1 MHFDL
6 NFKQLK
12 AFYYVAKHL
21 SFTRAAEDLFVTQ
34 PAVTM
39 RVDALERHFGTRL
52 FSRDKKHLSLTE
64 EGAVLFSYAE
74 RIMLLAYEADH
85 AMHDLREH
93 PRGILRLGTTKT
105 WARVLMPR
113 YITGFHGRFPDIR
126 IQLDE
131 GSSEE
136 MAMSVTYGRNEL
148 AIVGRVVYGPEL
160 EVLPFPGRETD
171 ELVLV
176 CHPAHPLADRRT
188 VTLEDVAG
196 LPLILRE
203 QGSGIQQMLQRLA
216 ADGGFALEVL
226 LEASSVPFIK
236 DLVAKGVG
244 LSVLTRISLA
254 DEVQAGTLKAVPFA
268 DGGLWMHVDVVVARE
283 GYRSAAVTTFL
294 DYLAASVAEE
304 GEIYGGEAVV
314 KTPSANSVDE

>member
-1 MHFDL
+1 
-6 NFKQLK
+6 
-12 AFYYVAKHL
+12 
-21 SFTRAAEDLFVTQ
+21 
-34 PAVTM
+34 
-39 RVDALERHFGTRL
+39 
-52 FSRDKKHLSLTE
+52 
-64 EGAVLFSYAE
+64 
-74 RIMLLAYEADH
+74 
-85 AMHDLREH
+85 
-93 PRGILRLGTTKT
+93 
-105 WARVLMPR
+105 
-113 YITGFHGRFPDIR
+113 
-126 IQLDE
+126 
-131 GSSEE
+131 
-136 MAMSVTYGRNEL
+136 
-148 AIVGRVVYGPEL
+148 
-160 EVLPFPGRETD
+160 
-171 ELVLV
+171 
-176 CHPAHPLADRRT
+176 
-188 VTLEDVAG
+188 
-196 LPLILRE
+196 
-203 QGSGIQQMLQRLA
+203 MLQRLA